1 MNATNALAQFEGF
14 IECALFADRGRICV
28 TKEAIIASSALEDV
42 VLPFEL
48 VRSISFADYAVVLES
63 PLGKVTLS
71 RLGREAE
78 WLYDKALNAY
88 NNAVAKALMAKG
100 SCAFEAKGRC
110 MVEEGAFRRTSPCTV
125 RIYDDCLLLL
135 TPDEGAR
142 RIPFCFL
149 EGLDA
154 NDWSRTFVLT
164 TGERYTVSHMGQN
177 LENMERIV
185 VQRTQ
190 AVRDET
196 SAWHEELTPLQ
207 PMEAAAARKLMRIGT
222 SAFAYELSQSA
233 PRLLAAVEAKV
244 SESRIA
250 SYYPWLKRIAAG
262 FDYALGAKPAD
273 SPGEDAPVQTPA
285 VLAADAFTQ
294 AGPRETESDASENAG
309 AEGVSPDQ
317 QPVLWVIAP
326 VNGGQ
331 AAAVELALAD
341 GEAAATYLY
350 RVEGNWRSFAMQ
362 IDRAL
367 EAASFERSP
376 ILLDDEKLA
385 LHEHAAEAMLIA
397 RTPALQ
403 IMRRCFI
410 GRAIH
415 SSENRWLSDI
425 ERALT
430 KA

>member
-1 MNATNALAQFEGF
+1 M
-14 IECALFADRGRICV
+14 
-28 TKEAIIASSALEDV
+28 
-42 VLPFEL
+42 
-48 VRSISFADYAVVLES
+48 
-63 PLGKVTLS
+63 
-71 RLGREAE
+71 
-78 WLYDKALNAY
+78 
-88 NNAVAKALMAKG
+88 
-100 SCAFEAKGRC
+100 
-110 MVEEGAFRRTSPCTV
+110 
-125 RIYDDCLLLL
+125 
-135 TPDEGAR
+135 
-142 RIPFCFL
+142 
-149 EGLDA
+149 
-154 NDWSRTFVLT
+154 
-164 TGERYTVSHMGQN
+164 
-177 LENMERIV
+177 
-185 VQRTQ
+185 
-190 AVRDET
+190 
-196 SAWHEELTPLQ
+196 
-207 PMEAAAARKLMRIGT
+207 
-222 SAFAYELSQSA
+222 
-233 PRLLAAVEAKV
+233 
-244 SESRIA
+244 
-250 SYYPWLKRIAAG
+250 
-262 FDYALGAKPAD
+262 
-273 SPGEDAPVQTPA
+273 
-285 VLAADAFTQ
+285 
-294 AGPRETESDASENAG
+294 
-309 AEGVSPDQ
+309 SPDQ